1 MKIFF
6 LGVGSAINSKM
17 FKSCYLIDDRILI
30 DASPEAATILSQH
43 NIDLSSLSGILITH
57 LHGDHIL
64 GLPLLLTEF
73 LVHEYEGDKFRI
85 CGPSGLERTTRDLLS
100 LSYPEARPDRFIEKA
115 KASFEIV
122 APGSILKFGDIAI
135 EVIPVVHGKVESFGF
150 YLTGSDCS
158 LFVTGDTI
166 LCSNVRDYVKRA
178 DFSLVDVTTTSER
191 LPTHMNLDDLKEL
204 QKSLSERQFLFAV
217 HRTFS
222 FADTMPSVI
231 FPNDFEGYE
240 LKAGCKP
247 IPLKRA

>member
-6 LGVGSAINSKM
+6 LGVGSAINSRM
-17 FKSCYLIDDRILI
+17 FKSCYLIDDHILI
-30 DASPEAATILSQH
+30 DTSPEAATILSQH
-43 NIDLSSLSGILITH
+43 KKDLGSISGILTTH

-73 LVHEYEGDKFRI
+73 LVHEYKGDKFRI
-85 CGPSGLERTTRDLLS
+85 CGPSGLERTTKDLLS

-115 KASFEIV
+115 KASFEV
-122 APGSILKFGDIAI
+122 VVPGSTLDFGEISV
-135 EVIPVVHGKVESFGF
+135 EVIPVVHGKVESYGF
-150 YLTGSDCS
+150 YIKGSDSS

-166 LCSNVRDYVKRA
+166 LCPNVRDNVKRA
-178 DFSLVDVTTTSER
+178 DFSLVDVTTMSER

-204 QKSLSERQFLFAV
+204 QSSLSERQFLFAV

-222 FADTMPSVI
+222 FADAMPSVI

-240 LKAGCKP
+240 LKSGCKP
-247 IPLKRA
+247 IPLTRA